1 MNYLFFSFR
10 HYGTNRA
17 PMSLS
22 FDTSWLLSNKGF
34 TRELATWMRK
44 ILLDHSDVY
53 FVTHLQVWKNA
64 LKKDTTGPKTL
75 WSRIWIHR
83 MNRLNAYLENML
95 LRLNVTSKR
104 FWPVCE
110 KKYPCIFELIFTSW
124 FWIAALIYIHKYL
137 INHSNF
143 SNIFQIKNSSWKGMC
158 PTFPLSYVE
167 PQVISV
173 AR

>member
-53 FVTHLQVWKNA
+53 FVTHLQVWKKN
-64 LKKDTTGPKTL
+64 
-75 WSRIWIHR
+75 
-83 MNRLNAYLENML
+83 
-95 LRLNVTSKR
+95 
-104 FWPVCE
+104 
-110 KKYPCIFELIFTSW
+110 PCIFELIFTCW
-124 FWIAALIYIHKYL
+124 FWIAVLEPVCFKKWQKIVPDLTALRSRGPLKDLKDSKLILNESKLFPWSSRISLVPLRIFWGPLFPKPVSCQELFLTVSYCKLALVMRCHIYI
-137 INHSNF
+137 S
-143 SNIFQIKNSSWKGMC
+143 
-158 PTFPLSYVE
+158 T
-167 PQVISV
+167 
-173 AR
+173 